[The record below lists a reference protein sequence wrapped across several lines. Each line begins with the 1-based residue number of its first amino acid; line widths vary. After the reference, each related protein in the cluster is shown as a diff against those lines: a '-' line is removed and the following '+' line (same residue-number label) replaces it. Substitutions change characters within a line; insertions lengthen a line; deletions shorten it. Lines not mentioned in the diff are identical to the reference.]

1 MCMVH
6 GVVLSVRHSWRRQHC
21 RHHPIDRGFDFY
33 VGVPYSVDMG
43 CGATPTITFAPTPAY
58 NSSLCPA
65 CPLSGQPMPDLP
77 PETSC
82 HRKCGCIMD
91 LGVPIFYNKTIKEQP
106 VDLGTVSD
114 QYGAAAE
121 DFIETADGMYE
132 REKKT
137 SYLLHFCVL
146 FLFLRVFFIKKLFY
160 FLFINFL
167 GWGGMLHA
175 YSCS

>member
-6 GVVLSVRHSWRRQHC
+6 DVVLSVRLSWRRQHC

-82 HRKCGCIMD
+82 HRKCGCIMN

-160 FLFINFL
+160 FLF
-167 GWGGMLHA
+167 
-175 YSCS
+175 Y